1 LYSMITFGA
10 INKTDQMQIT
20 WNWNLNFIW

>member
-1 LYSMITFGA
+1 MITFGA